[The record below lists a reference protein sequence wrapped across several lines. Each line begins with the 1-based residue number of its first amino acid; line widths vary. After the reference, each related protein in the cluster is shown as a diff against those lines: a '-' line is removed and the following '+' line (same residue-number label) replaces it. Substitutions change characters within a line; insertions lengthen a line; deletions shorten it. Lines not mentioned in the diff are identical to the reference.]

1 MEQTAFTQYGSCAH
15 TCKDAVASRRCDTP
29 STLSL
34 VQQVSARQW
43 LRSTLQPIVQS
54 YWHKLFS
61 QWHKIKQEKKTE
73 TQATNLY
80 SQILSAR
87 EGKAMGVQ
95 WAHS

>member
-1 MEQTAFTQYGSCAH
+1 MQHATHTKPRTASV
-15 TCKDAVASRRCDTP
+15 CKAVTP
-29 STLSL
+29 LDLATNSEVLL
-34 VQQVSARQW
+34 AQ
-43 LRSTLQPIVQS
+43 
-54 YWHKLFS
+54 KLFS